1 MTDVDERTE
10 NPTKLDLRAGDLVEV
25 LSVEEIL
32 ATLDDHGEL
41 DNLPFMPEMVAF
53 CGRRMTVHKVA
64 HKVCNPMMRTGM
76 RSMSRAV
83 HLTGARCDG
92 SAHGGCQTAC
102 SLYWKEAWL
111 RRIPRDDPPFG
122 PSSARAPGTGGPCRS
137 WRQHAEGAGETA
149 DPRYSCQATE
159 ILRAA
164 PTPLPL
170 RDMTQ
175 FLTDYRTGNAGLFFI
190 ARSILVGYFNRV
202 QSHQPF
208 ACCPTGY
215 GGARDCLGHFS
226 RVRSAAERQPT
237 SWTSSRASSSE

>member
-1 MTDVDERTE
+1 M
-10 NPTKLDLRAGDLVEV
+10 
-25 LSVEEIL
+25 LSAEEIL

-76 RSMSRAV
+76 RSMSCAV

-111 RRIPRDDPPFG
+111 RRIPRDDPPSG
-122 PSSARAPGTGGPCRS
+122 PSSGLGHGDRRSLPILENSTRKEPGEDG
-137 WRQHAEGAGETA
+137 

-170 RDMTQ
+170 RDTTQ

-190 ARSILVGYFNRV
+190 ARSILVGYFNWV
-202 QSHQPF
+202 QSISVRVLPDRLRWRKGLPWPFVEGKVRGRTPTDILDLQP
-208 ACCPTGY
+208 GK
-215 GGARDCLGHFS
+215 L
-226 RVRSAAERQPT
+226 
-237 SWTSSRASSSE
+237 SE